1 MAASGKQ
8 AGSQREQTGRRVSKL
23 LQLFRMRIDL
33 RRKRG
38 EPDKHGEKYEN
49 EDWQSQ
55 KSLEMKELQG
65 GTGNKPAEC
74 YHRPLDFMIRKSVLG
89 VKK

>member
-1 MAASGKQ
+1 MNLGLSDSHIQ
-8 AGSQREQTGRRVSKL
+8 AIEVTFSINTGTLR
-23 LQLFRMRIDL
+23 DL

-38 EPDKHGEKYEN
+38 EPDKDGEKYEN

-65 GTGNKPAEC
+65 GTGNRLAEC